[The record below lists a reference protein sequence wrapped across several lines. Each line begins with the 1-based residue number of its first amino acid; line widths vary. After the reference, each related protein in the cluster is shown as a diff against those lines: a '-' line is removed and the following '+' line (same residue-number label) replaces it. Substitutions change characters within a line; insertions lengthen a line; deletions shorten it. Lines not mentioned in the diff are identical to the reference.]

1 MSDTESQFLSVPR
14 TPLVFVTGAPGAGK
28 SAVAEALLGYHLEA
42 LVFDLDWL
50 TMPVSALV
58 GQPIVAAR
66 HLWPQYNRLW
76 LAIARMIA
84 RNRRPVVLFTPWDRG
99 DLAAPPA
106 VDWADTIAWCLLDC
120 DDETRV
126 ARLQARGWTRDMIDE
141 AVADGRALRC
151 QIDFVVNTSRTM
163 PGEAAARVYRWL
175 ASSWPQ
181 ETGR

>member
-1 MSDTESQFLSVPR
+1 MSDTESQSPSVPR
-14 TPLVFVTGAPGAGK
+14 APLVFVTGAPGAGK
-28 SAVAEALLGYHLEA
+28 SAVAEALLGYSLEA
-42 LVFDLDWL
+42 LIFDLDWL
-50 TMPVSALV
+50 TASVSALV

-66 HLWPQYNRLW
+66 HLWPHYNRLW

-99 DLAAPPA
+99 DLAALPA
-106 VDWADTIAWCLLDC
+106 IDWADTIAWCLLDC

-126 ARLQARGWTRDMIDE
+126 ARLQARRWTRDMIDE
-141 AVADGRALRC
+141 AVADGRALRG
-151 QIDFVVNTSRTM
+151 QIDFVVDTSRTM

-175 ASSWPQ
+175 ASSWPR